1 MWRRNEPVGIWDIN
15 YYRKHAYAGF
25 VKGLGGNVDTGI
37 ENTKTNIDNSF
48 DTSKGIYTINGT
60 RMQTTDLNELP
71 RGIYII
77 NNKKLV
83 VK

>member
-1 MWRRNEPVGIWDIN
+1 V
-15 YYRKHAYAGF
+15 YAGF

-37 ENTKTNIDNSF
+37 ENTKTSIDKPF
-48 DTSKGIYTINGT
+48 DPSKGIYTINGT